1 MPKKGKRPV
10 VGVQLPKQ
18 SNGKRSSTPF
28 NKAVWMAA
36 AKAVDSEAAK
46 RFVASVEKEKNW
58 RWGYMKYVEESMR
71 LASKPEDCVKMATAA
86 WKFVYD
92 SLEYFSEEGATPIS
106 IAQAMENPNKLAAF
120 ETGEI
125 KGGAKVETEW
135 SLPVEGK
142 VLKGTQAAAQ
152 ISAWKAKGVIESDTA
167 EALMG
172 FCRDSSFISGLSNK
186 IFVLLG
192 GLSEMGP
199 LQRLLSFGATVV
211 ALDYHAKPL
220 QERLLKIASQYSGTL
235 ILPLKTG
242 TSSLPQEKWAENAGC
257 DLLTN
262 FPEVADWLVGL
273 HPNKEMIIGSFC
285 YLDGELFIKIVST
298 MDAICQTVTAR
309 RKTPTGL
316 CYYATP
322 TDCHIVTPEAVSAST
337 KQSHSALATILS
349 VMCKPG
355 YNNKNIVNG
364 LQFTNSLVDRQGP
377 NYCLAKRLQTYR
389 AIVGRANGHN
399 VSLNVAPTTKTVSVM
414 KNAMFAFTMQG
425 FSSFSPMYPFETETT
440 KSVMTA
446 LMIYDFIN
454 PKSSANASTNVG
466 HPLQLIQKTQVHG
479 GMYRTGLLFN
489 SMGTPAAIVA
499 ILQKYGWILVL
510 ILLLLVG
517 FNFYM

>member
-1 MPKKGKRPV
+1 MGPLQRL
-10 VGVQLPKQ
+10 GV
-18 SNGKRSSTPF
+18 
-28 NKAVWMAA
+28 
-36 AKAVDSEAAK
+36 
-46 RFVASVEKEKNW
+46 VEK
-58 RWGYMKYVEESMR
+58 
-71 LASKPEDCVKMATAA
+71 
-86 WKFVYD
+86 
-92 SLEYFSEEGATPIS
+92 
-106 IAQAMENPNKLAAF
+106 
-120 ETGEI
+120 
-125 KGGAKVETEW
+125 
-135 SLPVEGK
+135 
-142 VLKGTQAAAQ
+142 
-152 ISAWKAKGVIESDTA
+152 DTA
-167 EALMG
+167 EV
-172 FCRDSSFISGLSNK
+172 LSNMVSDNSWVEDLSSK
-186 IFVLLG
+186 VFVLLG

-199 LQRLLSFGATVV
+199 LQRLLSWGATVV
-211 ALDYHAKPL
+211 AIDYSAKPV
-220 QERLLKIASQYSGTL
+220 QDRLFKIAKQYPGELIVPLRPGTL
-235 ILPLKTG
+235 TLDESQWSANSG
-242 TSSLPQEKWAENAGC
+242 A
-257 DLLTN
+257 DLLRD
-262 FPEVADWLVGL
+262 FPEVAEWLVNL
-273 HPNKEMIIGSFC
+273 YPEREMIIGSYC

-298 MDAICQTVTAR
+298 MDAICTTVSKK

-337 KQSHSALATILS
+337 KQSHSALATLLS